1 MNPNHPD
8 FKPPRIDPITYHLE
22 EYEPAGMDGIF
33 ISDAWLDV
41 GVDSDNEPVI
51 HGIMFRAHNKP
62 NCMIPAAFEAV
73 LIKII
78 SADQRIMSYIYEACE
93 EEYANNH

>member
-1 MNPNHPD
+1 M
-8 FKPPRIDPITYHLE
+8 L
-22 EYEPAGMDGIF
+22 
-33 ISDAWLDV
+33 
-41 GVDSDNEPVI
+41 
-51 HGIMFRAHNKP
+51 RAHNKP